1 MANEQELAIAEED
14 YQQLTQ
20 VHVPLEEAARAFSVK
35 DADGRIPIVVIPERL
50 LRIRTELALVAVGLV
65 IAAWLSSTFIELS
78 WLFPLS
84 VVIAILLFVLAFF
97 SAFRV
102 RIPEGVHALLSQ
114 GGKYTRTI
122 GSGMH
127 FVLPWVV
134 VTHLVTRREIPFTV
148 PVVDAPT
155 QDNVR
160 ANLNTLITFAITDAY
175 RFVYNISADDFDMVF
190 QASCQDGFR
199 AMVRQIMSDQIND
212 LVRKDL
218 TEFRENLS
226 QDVEPYGVTIMKV
239 NIIYA
244 QPPEE
249 FMQSQEAQKLAVLQ
263 QAEQAEKQALA
274 LRRQLDEAALAR
286 QKVISQVEQELEALQ
301 IGIQQAEA
309 RRRVEELEAA
319 TEEMRLAKLEKRLRD
334 FPLAVRWEWQGEQL
348 NVARSLAANPRAVV
362 QMGNTDALVRA
373 LLMRDFISDAAIDL
387 EDDSAMVD
395 GSGADTLASSASG

>member
-1 MANEQELAIAEED
+1 MVNEQNLEFTEEN

-20 VHVPLEEAARAFSVK
+20 IHVPLEEAAQAFSIK

-50 LRIRTELALVAVGLV
+50 LRIRTELALVAGALV
-65 IAAWLSSTFIELS
+65 VAAWLSSTFIELA

-84 VVIAILLFVLAFF
+84 IVVAVLLLVLAFF

-102 RIPEGVHALLSQ
+102 RIPEGVYALLAR

-127 FVLPWVV
+127 FVLPYDV
-134 VTHLVTRREIPFTV
+134 VTHLVTRREIPFAV

-155 QDNVR
+155 RDNVR
-160 ANLNTLITFAITDAY
+160 ANLNTLITFTITDAY

-190 QASCQDGFR
+190 QASCQDGLR
-199 AMVRQIMSDQIND
+199 ALVRQISSDQIND
-212 LVRKDL
+212 LVRQDL
-218 TEFRENLS
+218 TEFREKLS
-226 QDVEPYGVTIMKV
+226 KDVEPYGVAIMKI
-239 NIIYA
+239 NIVFA
-244 QPPEE
+244 QPPDE
-249 FMQSQEAQKLAVLQ
+249 FMRSQEAKKLATLQ

-274 LRRQLDEAALAR
+274 LRRQLDEATLSR

-309 RRRVEELEAA
+309 RRRVEALEAA
-319 TEEMRLAKLEKRLRD
+319 TEEMRLAKLEQRLQD
-334 FPLAVRWEWQGEQL
+334 FPLAVKWEWQGEQL
-348 NVARSLAANPRAVV
+348 DVARSLAANPRAVV

-373 LLMRDFISDAAIDL
+373 LLMRDFVSDNPSAL
-387 EDDSAMVD
+387 EENGAMLD
-395 GSGADTLASSASG
+395 GNGADAEA